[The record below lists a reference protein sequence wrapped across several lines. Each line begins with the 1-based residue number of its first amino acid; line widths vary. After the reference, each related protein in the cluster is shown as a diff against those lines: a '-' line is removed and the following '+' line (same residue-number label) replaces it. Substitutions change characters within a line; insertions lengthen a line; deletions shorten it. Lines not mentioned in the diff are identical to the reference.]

1 VSSFAL
7 LRVLPLLLLAGC
19 AADWRAAGPAER
31 APRTYFEDF
40 ELVAGEPSPPGCPA
54 QLVRVT
60 RERLCIF
67 RLDQRRPVHVHAAPR
82 EMIPQGDSDFSGTV
96 LSANP
101 RQQSARIRVY
111 DLSRPL

>member
-1 VSSFAL
+1 VSSSIF
-7 LRVLPLLLLAGC
+7 LRVLPLLLLVGC
-19 AADWRAAGPAER
+19 AADWRAVGPTER
-31 APRTYFEDF
+31 APRAYFEEF
-40 ELVAGEPSPPGCPA
+40 ELIAGEPNPPSCPA

-67 RLDQRRPVHVHAAPR
+67 RLDQKRPVYVHAAPR
-82 EMIPQGDSDFSGTV
+82 QMIPEGESDFFGTV